1 MENCFSLLRSTVN
14 GLFPA
19 DLSLTHAKL
28 VEHRDLSSLSSSS
41 SSTTIEVE
49 DEYDGCMRTLQQ
61 FVLQRIIP
69 LAGRWLQTLRTLAIS
84 LSDWETETILVRLLR
99 TLLSMYPLEC
109 VAAMENELYPL
120 LRAFPRVAMEVAEGE
135 IQLVKMDFR
144 DQSISLPT
152 VMGM

>member
-1 MENCFSLLRSTVN
+1 
-14 GLFPA
+14 
-19 DLSLTHAKL
+19 
-28 VEHRDLSSLSSSS
+28 
-41 SSTTIEVE
+41 
-49 DEYDGCMRTLQQ
+49 MRTLQQ

-144 DQSISLPT
+144 DHSISLPT